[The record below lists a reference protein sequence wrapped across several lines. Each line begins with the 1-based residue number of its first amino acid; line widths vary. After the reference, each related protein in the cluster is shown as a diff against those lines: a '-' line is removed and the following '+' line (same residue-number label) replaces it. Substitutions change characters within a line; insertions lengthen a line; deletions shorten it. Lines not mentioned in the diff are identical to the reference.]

1 MIKCNS
7 CDFFVSDSLKYSLI
21 NNVCPACG
29 AALYKDSEM
38 REISRINV
46 SIKNE
51 AFAQSF
57 DDVIIN
63 DISLFIFA
71 NYVNIDEPV
80 GDIAQGTSS
89 DSEGEVLASGEMD
102 ESSPEEIRNAVRE
115 EVLKSGS
122 FDRSE
127 DDDGDEEYK
136 VARLKRLAKSG
147 ASGVKNV
154 AVRRVE

>member
-7 CDFFVSDSLKYSLI
+7 CDFFVSDGLKYSLI

-46 SIKNE
+46 SIKNQ

-71 NYVNIDEPV
+71 NYIDS
-80 GDIAQGTSS
+80 DDSTQG
-89 DSEGEVLASGEMD
+89 AS
-102 ESSPEEIRNAVRE
+102 SSPDTSYEEDEA
-115 EVLKSGS
+115 
-122 FDRSE
+122 
-127 DDDGDEEYK
+127 GDEE
-136 VARLKRLAKSG
+136 VNPASKRI
-147 ASGVKNV
+147 
-154 AVRRVE
+154 